1 MPCVLHDRGAPR
13 SVPLP
18 AGAGR
23 HERADSFAAKC
34 RVGAHA
40 GCILYTDC
48 RAALRAREVSARQET
63 ACVWHDI
70 YISYFD
76 LLYYVAGISLFS
88 LVVFFLVFWF
98 LYR

>member
-13 SVPLP
+13 SVSLP

-40 GCILYTDC
+40 GSILYTDC
-48 RAALRAREVSARQET
+48 RAALRSRAVTAGRMVSA
-63 ACVWHDI
+63 I
-70 YISYFD
+70 
-76 LLYYVAGISLFS
+76 
-88 LVVFFLVFWF
+88 
-98 LYR
+98 